1 MPRHSFIQMSKL
13 TDLKGRID
21 YVMNHDRQEHLYATY
36 NTTDNQFWKLLAK
49 ENQEDFK
56 RSGTKGTCVEARE

>member
-21 YVMNHDRQEHLYATY
+21 YVTNPDRQEHLYAT
-36 NTTDNQFWKLLAK
+36 
-49 ENQEDFK
+49 
-56 RSGTKGTCVEARE
+56 